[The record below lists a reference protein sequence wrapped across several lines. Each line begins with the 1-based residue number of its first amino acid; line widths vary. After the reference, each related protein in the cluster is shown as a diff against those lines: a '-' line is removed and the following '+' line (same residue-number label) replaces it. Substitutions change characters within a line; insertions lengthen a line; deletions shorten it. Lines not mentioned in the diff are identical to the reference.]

1 MNGINSDTKIEELQL
16 TLEKQNRLYY
26 LTGKLQGVIRS
37 SENEIELFT
46 GISRMFMDDAGYKF
60 ASIERFIEK
69 SQEGTKKAT
78 IIEALQMTDSFESSL
93 SIPLVYDS
101 LKVGNLN
108 LYSDKTD
115 IFGQNEREML
125 EKLAAEI
132 AYGFYILGLKKERDV
147 ALNSHRETLLN
158 AIEAFVITMKKRD
171 PYTAG
176 HQQRVTELAVA
187 IGENM
192 GLDKNRIEGLRLGA
206 MIHDI
211 GKINVPG
218 EILNRPGRITKHEF
232 EIIKPHSQLGY
243 EIIQGL
249 NFPWPIEKMILQH
262 HERIDGT
269 GYPKGLMGDEIITE
283 AKIIAV
289 ADVVEAISSHRPY
302 RVALGIQAALAEIKS
317 RKGSSF
323 DSSIVDICV
332 GLFEKKEFHWKN
344 SHSFLEDITA

>member
-26 LTGKLQGVIRS
+26 LTVKLQGVIRS

-46 GISRMFMDDAGYKF
+46 GISRVFMDDAGYKF

-78 IIEALQMTDSFESSL
+78 IIEAFQMADSFESSL

-115 IFGQNEREML
+115 IFGQNEREIL
-125 EKLAAEI
+125 EKLAGEI
-132 AYGFYILGLKKERDV
+132 AYGFYILGLKKERDM
-147 ALNSHRETLLN
+147 ALKSHRKALLN

-211 GKINVPG
+211 GKINV
-218 EILNRPGRITKHEF
+218 
-232 EIIKPHSQLGY
+232 
-243 EIIQGL
+243 
-249 NFPWPIEKMILQH
+249 
-262 HERIDGT
+262 
-269 GYPKGLMGDEIITE
+269 
-283 AKIIAV
+283 
-289 ADVVEAISSHRPY
+289 
-302 RVALGIQAALAEIKS
+302 
-317 RKGSSF
+317 
-323 DSSIVDICV
+323 
-332 GLFEKKEFHWKN
+332 
-344 SHSFLEDITA
+344 

>member
-1 MNGINSDTKIEELQL
+1 MNEKNSDTKIEELQR
-16 TLEKQNRLYY
+16 TTEKL
-26 LTGKLQGVIRS
+26 KVVIRS
-37 SENEIELFT
+37 AENEIELFT
-46 GISRMFMDDAGYKF
+46 GISRLFMDEAGYKF
-60 ASIERFIEK
+60 ARIERFSEK
-69 SQEGTKKAT
+69 LKDGSKKT
-78 IIEALQMTDSFESSL
+78 SNIEAFQMADSFESSL
-93 SIPLVYDS
+93 IIPILYDS
-101 LKVGNLN
+101 IRMGNLN
-108 LYSDKTD
+108 LYSDKKD
-115 IFGQNEREML
+115 AFGQHESRLL
-125 EKLAAEI
+125 EKLAGDI
-132 AYGFYILGLKKERDV
+132 AYGFYILGLKKERDN
-147 ALNSHRETLLN
+147 ALESHHDALLKT
-158 AIEAFVITMKKRD
+158 IEAFVRTMKKKD

-187 IGENM
+187 IGEKM

-218 EILNRPGRITKHEF
+218 EILNRPGKITRHEF

-249 NFPWPIEKMILQH
+249 SFPWPIEKMILQH

-269 GYPKGLMGDEIITE
+269 GYPKGLKEEEIITE

-317 RKGSSF
+317 RRGSSF
-323 DSSIVDICV
+323 DSRVVDICV
-332 GLFEKKEFHWKN
+332 ELFEKKEFHWKN

>member
-1 MNGINSDTKIEELQL
+1 
-16 TLEKQNRLYY
+16 
-26 LTGKLQGVIRS
+26 
-37 SENEIELFT
+37 
-46 GISRMFMDDAGYKF
+46 
-60 ASIERFIEK
+60 
-69 SQEGTKKAT
+69 
-78 IIEALQMTDSFESSL
+78 
-93 SIPLVYDS
+93 
-101 LKVGNLN
+101 VGNLN

-302 RVALGIQAALAEIKS
+302 RVALGIQAALAEIKN

>member
-1 MNGINSDTKIEELQL
+1 
-16 TLEKQNRLYY
+16 
-26 LTGKLQGVIRS
+26 
-37 SENEIELFT
+37 
-46 GISRMFMDDAGYKF
+46 
-60 ASIERFIEK
+60 
-69 SQEGTKKAT
+69 
-78 IIEALQMTDSFESSL
+78 
-93 SIPLVYDS
+93 
-101 LKVGNLN
+101 
-108 LYSDKTD
+108 
-115 IFGQNEREML
+115 
-125 EKLAAEI
+125 
-132 AYGFYILGLKKERDV
+132 
-147 ALNSHRETLLN
+147 
-158 AIEAFVITMKKRD
+158 
-171 PYTAG
+171 
-176 HQQRVTELAVA
+176 
-187 IGENM
+187 
-192 GLDKNRIEGLRLGA
+192 

-302 RVALGIQAALAEIKS
+302 RVALGIQAALAEIKN